1 MNVIL
6 VKIFATALAFSQV
19 ATRPDA
25 VKTHFDPAAD
35 RVEVSQLLSAGCAH
49 MKKTFDIENINLDDL
64 ISTAMDDPKAVAG
77 DNKAFRGID
86 FNDLIVAYK
95 QFCKNETVAN
105 SPVDLGEVIEFY
117 NKAAADLPDHAK
129 LKGLRMPGMSVVLDD
144 KGGRF
149 AEVFEADNRRVWAPL
164 SDIPE
169 FVQKAFVAAEDK
181 RFYEHKGIDE
191 RGLIR
196 AFIGNMGGKGRPQGG
211 STITQ
216 QVAKT
221 LLVGDDVTYDRKI
234 REMIVASRIE
244 RTLSKNE
251 ILELYLNSIYLG
263 RGAWGV
269 EMAARSWFGKPVKD
283 LSLAEGAM
291 LAGLP
296 KGPSY
301 YSPDSHPDR
310 AQERLAYVLNRMRED
325 DAITADAMKDAVG
338 HLPALA
344 AYDRLRR
351 DIGFHFVDQVGREA
365 KTLAKVDGLT
375 VGSYKVH
382 STILPD
388 LQRATEAALQDG
400 LARYELN
407 AGRFRF
413 EGPEANLADVIKR
426 IEAQQKPD
434 PIKPDTTKPDPAK
447 PGLAKLD
454 PAKPGLRK
462 PDPAASTPA
471 GPVPGGPAWRQ
482 ALEAARLPLY
492 DVHWTRGIV
501 VEKTRDRNAGEIVRV
516 GLTDGRIVPL
526 QTWNAKIRRALNVYD
541 VVYVNVVEGKG
552 KAGARA
558 ELRVR
563 PTVQGAVL
571 VLENKT
577 GRILAMSGGFSY
589 PLSQLNRASQAQ
601 RQPGSA
607 IKPLS
612 YLAALTQG
620 LQPNTLVW
628 DRPIT
633 LPPIGGALNARPD
646 DYWSPK
652 NYDSS
657 SSGLLTI
664 RRALEQSKNLVTAH
678 LLDGA
683 IASTP
688 EASLDRV
695 CDLAKEARIY
705 ADCVRF
711 YPFVLGA
718 QPVRMIDLAAFYAA
732 VANEGARPTPHA
744 IESIEQSGRTIYRFD
759 VNSVTWLG
767 SADRVAFY
775 QLKTM
780 LQGVVQRGTAASIR
794 QLAPYVAGKTG
805 TSEDENDAWFVGF
818 TNDVTVV
825 VWVGYDNADGK
836 RRTLG
841 RGQTGAKVAI
851 PIFQPIIQAVWAAFM
866 PKTALSGP
874 SAEAR
879 RQIVDLPIDLNTGDR
894 LASGTPQAFIEHF
907 RLDASGRFAET
918 QYQIV
923 PREDVYAAAQDNPWV
938 DGDSLGRWNNDN
950 NDDDQYSQS
959 PQVPRTQNPNGRNP
973 NVYYGQNPTYGQNQT
988 PYGQNQ
994 NQNPYYRQNPA
1005 YGQAPSWND
1014 DDRYPRQRRV
1024 DPDYFWG
1031 NRQTY

>member
-25 VKTHFDPAAD
+25 VKTHFDPVAD
-35 RVEVSQLLSAGCAH
+35 RAEVSQLLSAGCAH
-49 MKKTFDIENINLDDL
+49 MKKTFDIENINLDEL
-64 ISTAMDDPKAVAG
+64 ISTAMDDPKAIAG

-117 NKAAADLPDHAK
+117 NKAATDLPDHAK
-129 LKGLRMPGMSVVLDD
+129 LKGLRMPGMSTVLDD

-149 AEVFEADNRRVWAPL
+149 AEVFEADSRRVWVPL

-181 RFYEHKGIDE
+181 RFFEHKGIDE

-244 RTLSKNE
+244 RTLTKNE

-263 RGAWGV
+263 RGAWGA
-269 EMAARSWFGKPVKD
+269 EMAARSWFGKSIKD
-283 LSLAEGAM
+283 VSLGEGAL

-325 DAITADAMKDAVG
+325 GVITADAMKDAVG
-338 HLPALA
+338 RLPTLA
-344 AYDRLRR
+344 ANDRLRR
-351 DIGFHFVDQVGREA
+351 DTGFHFVDQVGREA

-375 VGSYKVH
+375 VGSYQVH

-388 LQRATEAALQDG
+388 LQRATEIALQDG

-407 AGRFRF
+407 TRRFQF
-413 EGPEANLADVIKR
+413 EGPEANLADAIKR
-426 IEAQQKPD
+426 IEAQQPKLEPV
-434 PIKPDTTKPDPAK
+434 KPDT
-447 PGLAKLD
+447 AKLD
-454 PAKPGLRK
+454 PAKPDPTK
-462 PDPAASTPA
+462 PGSKL
-471 GPVPGGPAWRQ
+471 PVKPPVVDPAWRQ

-492 DVHWTRGIV
+492 DVHWTRAIV
-501 VEKTRDRNAGEIVRV
+501 VDLPGDKKGGGVVRV
-516 GLTDGRIVPL
+516 GLADGRIVPL
-526 QTWNAKIRRALNVYD
+526 QTWNTKIRRALTVYD
-541 VVYVNVVEGKG
+541 VVYVNVIEGKS
-552 KAGARA
+552 KTSARA

-607 IKPLS
+607 IKPLT

-718 QPVRMIDLAAFYAA
+718 QPVRLIDLAAFYAA
-732 VANEGARPTPHA
+732 IANEGARPTPHA

-794 QLAPYVAGKTG
+794 ALAPYMGGKTG

-841 RGQTGAKVAI
+841 TGQTGAKVAI
-851 PIFQPIIQAVWAAFM
+851 PIFQPIIQAVWAGFM

-874 SAEAR
+874 SVEAR
-879 RQIVDLPIDLNTGDR
+879 RQLVDLPIDLNSGDR
-894 LASGTPQAFIEHF
+894 LAKGSPQAFMEHF

-918 QYQIV
+918 QYQLV
-923 PREDVYAAAQDNPWV
+923 PREEAYAAAQNNPAV
-938 DGDSLGRWNNDN
+938 DGDSLGRWDN
-950 NDDDQYSQS
+950 NDDDPYS
-959 PQVPRTQNPNGRNP
+959 PRAPLTQNPNGR
-973 NVYYGQNPTYGQNQT
+973 YGQNPY
-988 PYGQNQ
+988 YGQNQ
-994 NQNPYYRQNPA
+994 NPYNGQNPYYRQNPA
-1005 YGQAPSWND
+1005 YGQTD
-1014 DDRYPRQRRV
+1014 DDRYPRPRRV